1 MYVAATEV
9 LKSRFLM
16 KTCGPWRR
24 DEKVGLPP
32 LEKGGLPN
40 LKRRAFGVKE
50 TCGNCT
56 REEKKNKKRK
66 GIYVVYGFS
75 HVFSIKWIDYL
86 IIFGS
91 FIYLY

>member
-32 LEKGGLPN
+32 LEKRGLPN

-56 REEKKNKKRK
+56 REEKKKTRK
-66 GIYVVYGFS
+66 EKG
-75 HVFSIKWIDYL
+75 L
-86 IIFGS
+86 M
-91 FIYLY
+91 